1 MGRIIESK
9 ENQYRMQKQIGI
21 ATEEKR
27 QVLLIGMLA
36 DIADSLAFLCDLYAI
51 ANGIKVETKEMGEDG
66 VIKP

>member
-36 DIADSLAFLCDLYAI
+36 DIADSLALLCDLYAM
-51 ANGIKVETKEMGEDG
+51 ANGIKLEAKEMGEDG